1 MIASFLDR
9 LTQIEKLFASV
20 LVFILTLFV
29 VLDVG
34 SREIFKTGIPWAQ
47 KGAVYLMIWVGF
59 LGAVIVTHKVEHLR
73 PEIADKLWKGKL
85 KGVYLRVNNFLIF
98 CFTSSMFY
106 YSLLYVTE
114 SRGFGDRNV
123 VIDMPMWL
131 LQAVIPYCFLSMSL
145 RYAYFIFFPRE
156 KDPQAVH

>member
-9 LTQIEKLFASV
+9 LTKIEKMFASI
-20 LVFILTLFV
+20 LVFILTVFV

-34 SREIFKTGIPWAQ
+34 SRELFKTGIPWAQ